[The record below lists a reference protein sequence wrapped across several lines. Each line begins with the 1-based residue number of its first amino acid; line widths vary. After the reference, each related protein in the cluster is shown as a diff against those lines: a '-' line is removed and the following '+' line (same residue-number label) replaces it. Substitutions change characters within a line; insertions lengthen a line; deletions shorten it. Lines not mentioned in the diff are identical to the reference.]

1 VGSIKWLENAPFS
14 RRDYDRLV
22 EHRRQLPG
30 ATDETPLLAVSRVPT
45 QIDDVTVL
53 GPAELIAAWPSGDPG
68 V

>member
-1 VGSIKWLENAPFS
+1 
-14 RRDYDRLV
+14 
-22 EHRRQLPG
+22 
-30 ATDETPLLAVSRVPT
+30 LLAVSRVPT